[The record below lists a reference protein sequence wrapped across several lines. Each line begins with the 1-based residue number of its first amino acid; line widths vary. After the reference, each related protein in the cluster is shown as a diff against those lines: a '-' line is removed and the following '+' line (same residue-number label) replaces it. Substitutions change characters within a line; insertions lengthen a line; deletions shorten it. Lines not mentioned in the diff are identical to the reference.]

1 LFVAGILDE
10 LKVCFSCGYE
20 VCLSCWYVFLLSVP
34 CILESNTVDVTSTV
48 CRVITD

>member
-20 VCLSCWYVFLLSVP
+20 VCLSCCYVFLLSVP
-34 CILESNTVDVTSTV
+34 CNLESNTVDVTSTV